1 MSALH
6 RIVFLLALV
15 MAAAS
20 QARAQETVEAPENQD
35 RIVEGRP
42 ALYSFKRAIH
52 PLTWI
57 EAGTKPILRLG
68 ESGWLNRMISH
79 PPDKTDKSSGVKFGL
94 DGVGAG
100 SGFGPLVTFFKKDL
114 FGKGI
119 DLEVPLLY
127 TYGRYEVYRANI
139 TFPLASET
147 LAGRLNFDAGTGY
160 QSRANDAFF
169 GIGNFVRR
177 DVEEDRYRTVTRE
190 ASLGFSAKFNDRWKS
205 GVHETYRNVGVTDPL
220 GGRSAQ
226 DRYSASEIPALFSG
240 ATLLSTVF
248 SLDHNNK
255 DQEQMAA
262 EGGRQ
267 HVEVSLNEG
276 IRKGDFSYWKYRLDF
291 QQFFKLTSDRRTVI
305 ALRGLAETNQPNG
318 GSSVP
323 FFDMPILGTAET
335 LRGYDTYRF
344 RDKSAVALSLEYR
357 YRIWRAM
364 DWAFFLDEGQVA
376 PQIGAFGW
384 NRFHPGYGV
393 RLFVLP
399 KPTFPISFDV
409 GHSSEKWRAYVNFNA
424 NF

>member
-1 MSALH
+1 
-6 RIVFLLALV
+6 
-15 MAAAS
+15 
-20 QARAQETVEAPENQD
+20 
-35 RIVEGRP
+35 
-42 ALYSFKRAIH
+42 
-52 PLTWI
+52 
-57 EAGTKPILRLG
+57 
-68 ESGWLNRMISH
+68 
-79 PPDKTDKSSGVKFGL
+79 
-94 DGVGAG
+94 
-100 SGFGPLVTFFKKDL
+100 
-114 FGKGI
+114 
-119 DLEVPLLY
+119 
-127 TYGRYEVYRANI
+127 
-139 TFPLASET
+139 
-147 LAGRLNFDAGTGY
+147 
-160 QSRANDAFF
+160 
-169 GIGNFVRR
+169 
-177 DVEEDRYRTVTRE
+177 
-190 ASLGFSAKFNDRWKS
+190 
-205 GVHETYRNVGVTDPL
+205 
-220 GGRSAQ
+220 
-226 DRYSASEIPALFSG
+226 
-240 ATLLSTVF
+240 VF

-409 GHSSEKWRAYVNFNA
+409 GHGSEKWRAYVNFNA